1 MQRCKN
7 GMKLDDLRTLI
18 AIAQHG
24 SFRAAASAL
33 DIPPATLSR
42 RLQRLED
49 TLNCQLVIRDSRN
62 VSLTPLGEDYV
73 ARCQPLL
80 SALESATSELRDNTQ
95 NHPKGSLRVSAP
107 VGLLTYRLMPL
118 FNQFL
123 AQYPDITLALTH
135 LSNQHHDYSPE
146 QYDVVFRVG
155 QQPDSSFA
163 AARLGESQR
172 ILVASPTYL
181 QLHGQ
186 PRHPDDLAHYARL
199 ASVPEFEWAL
209 TSKNDEQKQIVWV
222 NTPVRMA
229 IADLNSIKQAV
240 IDGLGIACLPNY
252 VVADALTRGQLTTL
266 MEHWYSPPRPIY
278 MLYQRMGYLPAHIR
292 LFIDF
297 MRAGLSDP
305 CEPDQGCDACP
316 GR

>member
-18 AIAQHG
+18 AIAQQG

-49 TLNCQLVIRDSRN
+49 TLGSQLVIRDSRN
-62 VSLTPLGEDYV
+62 VSLTPLGQSYFE
-73 ARCQPLL
+73 RCRPLIDE
-80 SALESATSELRDNTQ
+80 LETTTSELQDSSDANPR
-95 NHPKGSLRVSAP
+95 GALRISAP

-123 AQYPDITLALTH
+123 TLYPEITLSLTH

-163 AARLGESQR
+163 AARIGESQR
-172 ILVASPTYL
+172 VLIASPQYL
-181 QLHGQ
+181 AKHGT
-186 PRHPDDLAHYARL
+186 PEHPQELNQHARL

-209 TSKNDEQKQIVWV
+209 TYKHSTAHPETIWINS
-222 NTPVRMA
+222 PVKMA
-229 IADLNSIKQAV
+229 IADLNSIKQAT

-252 VVADALTRGQLTTL
+252 VVADACEQGLLTT
-266 MEHWYSPPRPIY
+266 MMDNWYSPPRPIY
-278 MLYQRMGYLPAHIR
+278 MLYQRLGYVPAHIR
-292 LFIDF
+292 CFTNF
-297 MRAGLSDP
+297 MRDALT
-305 CEPDQGCDACP
+305 CE
-316 GR
+316 

>member
-33 DIPPATLSR
+33 DIPPTTLSR

-49 TLNCQLVIRDSRN
+49 TLGSQLVIRDSRN
-62 VSLTPLGEDYV
+62 VSLTPLGRDYFE
-73 ARCQPLL
+73 RCQPLL
-80 SALESATSELRDNTQ
+80 AQLESATAELHDSSHNEPQ
-95 NHPKGSLRVSAP
+95 GALRVSAP

-123 AQYPDITLALTH
+123 AQYPEITLSLTH

-163 AARLGESQR
+163 AANIGESQR
-172 ILVASPTYL
+172 VLVASPAYL
-181 QLHGQ
+181 ASQGA
-186 PRHPDDLAHYARL
+186 PAHPDELNDHARL

-209 TSKNDEQKQIVWV
+209 TNKKDSQETIWINS
-222 NTPVRMA
+222 PVRMA
-229 IADLNSIKQAV
+229 IADLNSIKQAA
-240 IDGLGIACLPNY
+240 IQGLGIASLPNY
-252 VVADALTRGQLTTL
+252 VVADAIATGQLSTM
-266 MEHWYSPPRPIY
+266 MENWYSPPRPIY
-278 MLYQRMGYLPAHIR
+278 MLYQRLGYVPAHIQI
-292 LFIDF
+292 FTDF
-297 MRAGLSDP
+297 MR
-305 CEPDQGCDACP
+305 DALDNSQQAFASK
-316 GR
+316 

>member
-33 DIPPATLSR
+33 DIPPTTLSR

-49 TLNCQLVIRDSRN
+49 TLGSQLVIRDSRN
-62 VSLTPLGEDYV
+62 VSLTPLGRDYFE
-73 ARCQPLL
+73 RCQPLL
-80 SALESATSELRDNTQ
+80 AQLESATAELHDSSHNEPQ
-95 NHPKGSLRVSAP
+95 GALRVSAP

-123 AQYPDITLALTH
+123 AQYPAITLSLTH

-163 AARLGESQR
+163 AANIGESQR
-172 ILVASPTYL
+172 VLVASPAYL
-181 QLHGQ
+181 ANQGT
-186 PRHPDDLAHYARL
+186 PTHPDELNDHARL

-209 TSKNDEQKQIVWV
+209 TNKRNSQETIWINS
-222 NTPVRMA
+222 PVKMA
-229 IADLNSIKQAV
+229 IADLNSIKQAA
-240 IDGLGIACLPNY
+240 IQGLGIASLPNY
-252 VVADALTRGQLTTL
+252 VVADALASGQLSPM
-266 MEHWYSPPRPIY
+266 MESWYSPPRPIY
-278 MLYQRMGYLPAHIR
+278 MLYQRLGYVPAHIQI
-292 LFIDF
+292 FTDF
-297 MRAGLSDP
+297 MR
-305 CEPDQGCDACP
+305 DAL
-316 GR
+316 GHSQQATK

>member
-33 DIPPATLSR
+33 DIPPTTLSR

-49 TLNCQLVIRDSRN
+49 TLGSQLVIRDSRN
-62 VSLTPLGEDYV
+62 VSLTPLGRDYFE
-73 ARCQPLL
+73 RCQPLL
-80 SALESATSELRDNTQ
+80 AQLESATAELHDSSHNEPQ
-95 NHPKGSLRVSAP
+95 GALRVSAP

-123 AQYPDITLALTH
+123 AQYPEITLSLTH

-163 AARLGESQR
+163 AANIGESQR
-172 ILVASPTYL
+172 VLVASPAYIAS
-181 QLHGQ
+181 QGA
-186 PRHPDDLAHYARL
+186 PAHPDELNDHARL

-209 TSKNDEQKQIVWV
+209 TNKKDSQETIWINS
-222 NTPVRMA
+222 PVRMA
-229 IADLNSIKQAV
+229 IADLNSIKQAA
-240 IDGLGIACLPNY
+240 IQGLGIASLPNY
-252 VVADALTRGQLTTL
+252 VVADAIAAGQLSTM
-266 MEHWYSPPRPIY
+266 MENWYSPPRPIY
-278 MLYQRMGYLPAHIR
+278 MLYQRLGYVPAHIQI
-292 LFIDF
+292 FTDF
-297 MRAGLSDP
+297 MR
-305 CEPDQGCDACP
+305 DALDNSQQAFASK
-316 GR
+316 

>member
-33 DIPPATLSR
+33 DIPPTTLSR

-49 TLNCQLVIRDSRN
+49 TLGSQLVIRDSRN
-62 VSLTPLGEDYV
+62 VSLTPLGRGYFE
-73 ARCQPLL
+73 RCQPLL
-80 SALESATSELRDNTQ
+80 AQLENATAELHDSSHSEPQGALRI
-95 NHPKGSLRVSAP
+95 SAP

-123 AQYPDITLALTH
+123 ALYPEISLSLTH

-163 AARLGESQR
+163 AANIGESQR
-172 ILVASPTYL
+172 VLVASPDYL
-181 QLHGQ
+181 ADHGV
-186 PRHPDDLAHYARL
+186 PDHPDELNEHARL

-209 TSKNDEQKQIVWV
+209 TNKMESQETIWINS
-222 NTPVRMA
+222 PVKMA
-229 IADLNSIKQAV
+229 IADLNSIKQAT
-240 IDGLGIACLPNY
+240 IEGLGIACLPNY
-252 VVADALTRGQLTTL
+252 VVADALAAGQLSA
-266 MEHWYSPPRPIY
+266 MMGNWYSPPRPIY
-278 MLYQRMGYLPAHIR
+278 MLYQRLGYVPAHIQI
-292 LFIDF
+292 FTDF
-297 MRAGLSDP
+297 MR
-305 CEPDQGCDACP
+305 DALDN
-316 GR
+316 GSQTINVK

>member
-33 DIPPATLSR
+33 DIPPTTLSR

-49 TLNCQLVIRDSRN
+49 TLGSQLVIRDSRN
-62 VSLTPLGEDYV
+62 VSLTPLGRDYFE
-73 ARCQPLL
+73 RCQPLL
-80 SALESATSELRDNTQ
+80 AQLESATAELHDSSHKEPQ
-95 NHPKGSLRVSAP
+95 GALRVSAP

-123 AQYPDITLALTH
+123 AKYPAISLSLTH

-163 AARLGESQR
+163 AANIGESQR
-172 ILVASPTYL
+172 VLVASPAYL
-181 QLHGQ
+181 ASQGA
-186 PRHPDDLAHYARL
+186 PAHPDELNDHARL

-209 TSKNDEQKQIVWV
+209 TNKKDSQETIWINS
-222 NTPVRMA
+222 PVKMA
-229 IADLNSIKQAV
+229 IADLNSIKQAT
-240 IDGLGIACLPNY
+240 IQGLGIASLPNY
-252 VVADALTRGQLTTL
+252 VVADAIATGQLSTM
-266 MEHWYSPPRPIY
+266 MENWYSPPRPIY
-278 MLYQRMGYLPAHIR
+278 MLYQRLGYVPAHIQI
-292 LFIDF
+292 FTDF
-297 MRAGLSDP
+297 MRDSLDNSQQAIASK
-305 CEPDQGCDACP
+305 
-316 GR
+316 

>member
-18 AIAQHG
+18 AIAQQG

-33 DIPPATLSR
+33 DIPPATISR

-49 TLNCQLVIRDSRN
+49 TLGSQLVIRDSRN
-62 VSLTPLGEDYV
+62 VSLTPLGQSYV
-73 ARCQPLL
+73 ERCQPLIDEL
-80 SALESATSELRDNTQ
+80 ETTTNELHDSSHANPRGALRI
-95 NHPKGSLRVSAP
+95 SAP

-123 AQYPDITLALTH
+123 ARYPDITLSLNH

-163 AARLGESQR
+163 AAKIGESQR
-172 ILVASPTYL
+172 ILVASPHYL
-181 QLHGQ
+181 ASQGT
-186 PRHPDDLAHYARL
+186 PAHPQDLNQHARL

-209 TSKNDEQKQIVWV
+209 TDRNVAADTETYWINS
-222 NTPVRMA
+222 PVRMA
-229 IADLNSIKQAV
+229 IADLNSIKQAA
-240 IDGLGIACLPNY
+240 IDGLGVACLPNY
-252 VVADALTRGQLTTL
+252 VVADACGQGLLTT
-266 MEHWYSPPRPIY
+266 MMDNWYSPPRPIY
-278 MLYQRMGYLPAHIR
+278 MLYQRMGYVPAHVR
-292 LFIDF
+292 SFTDF
-297 MRAGLSDP
+297 MRDALSK
-305 CEPDQGCDACP
+305 
-316 GR
+316 

>member
-33 DIPPATLSR
+33 DIPPTTLSR

-49 TLNCQLVIRDSRN
+49 TLGSQLVIRDSRN
-62 VSLTPLGEDYV
+62 VSLTPLGRDYFE
-73 ARCQPLL
+73 RCQPLL
-80 SALESATSELRDNTQ
+80 AQLESATAELHDSSHNQ
-95 NHPKGSLRVSAP
+95 PQGALRVSAP

-123 AQYPDITLALTH
+123 AQYPEITLSLTH

-163 AARLGESQR
+163 AANIGESQR
-172 ILVASPTYL
+172 VLVASPAYL
-181 QLHGQ
+181 ASQGA
-186 PRHPDDLAHYARL
+186 PAHPDELNDHARL

-209 TSKNDEQKQIVWV
+209 TNKRNSQETIWINS
-222 NTPVRMA
+222 PVRMA
-229 IADLNSIKQAV
+229 IADLNSIKQAA
-240 IDGLGIACLPNY
+240 IQGLGIASLPNY
-252 VVADALTRGQLTTL
+252 VVADAFSSGQLSPM
-266 MEHWYSPPRPIY
+266 MESWYSPPRPIY
-278 MLYQRMGYLPAHIR
+278 MLYQRLGYVPAHIQI
-292 LFIDF
+292 FTDF
-297 MRAGLSDP
+297 MR
-305 CEPDQGCDACP
+305 DAL
-316 GR
+316 GHTQQATK

>member
-33 DIPPATLSR
+33 DIPPTTLSR

-49 TLNCQLVIRDSRN
+49 TLGSQLVIRDSRN
-62 VSLTPLGEDYV
+62 VSLTPLGRDYFE
-73 ARCQPLL
+73 RCQPLL
-80 SALESATSELRDNTQ
+80 AQLESATAELHDSSHKEPQ
-95 NHPKGSLRVSAP
+95 GALRVSAP

-123 AQYPDITLALTH
+123 AQYPAISLSLTH

-163 AARLGESQR
+163 AANIGESQR
-172 ILVASPTYL
+172 VLVASPAYL
-181 QLHGQ
+181 ASQGA
-186 PRHPDDLAHYARL
+186 PSHPDELNDHARL

-209 TSKNDEQKQIVWV
+209 TSKKNSQETIWI
-222 NTPVRMA
+222 NTPVKMA
-229 IADLNSIKQAV
+229 IADLNSIKQAT
-240 IDGLGIACLPNY
+240 IQGLGIASLPNY
-252 VVADALTRGQLTTL
+252 VVADAINSGQLSTM
-266 MEHWYSPPRPIY
+266 MENWYSPPRPIY
-278 MLYQRMGYLPAHIR
+278 MLYQRLGYVPAHIQI
-292 LFIDF
+292 FTDF
-297 MRAGLSDP
+297 MR
-305 CEPDQGCDACP
+305 DALNNSQ
-316 GR
+316 

>member
-18 AIAQHG
+18 EIAQHG

-33 DIPPATLSR
+33 DIPPTTLSR

-49 TLNCQLVIRDSRN
+49 TLGSQLVIRDSRN
-62 VSLTPLGEDYV
+62 VSLTPLGRDYFE
-73 ARCQPLL
+73 RCQPLL
-80 SALESATSELRDNTQ
+80 AQLESATAELHDSSHNEPQ
-95 NHPKGSLRVSAP
+95 GALRVSAP

-123 AQYPDITLALTH
+123 AQYPEITLSLTH

-163 AARLGESQR
+163 AANIGESQR
-172 ILVASPTYL
+172 VLVASPAYL
-181 QLHGQ
+181 ASQGA
-186 PRHPDDLAHYARL
+186 PSHPDELNDHARL

-209 TSKNDEQKQIVWV
+209 TNQKSNQETIWI
-222 NTPVRMA
+222 NSPVRMA
-229 IADLNSIKQAV
+229 IADLNSIKQAA
-240 IDGLGIACLPNY
+240 IRGLGIASLPNY
-252 VVADALTRGQLTTL
+252 VVADAIAAGQLSTM
-266 MEHWYSPPRPIY
+266 MENWCSPPRPIY
-278 MLYQRMGYLPAHIR
+278 MLYQRLGYVPAHIQI
-292 LFIDF
+292 FTDF
-297 MRAGLSDP
+297 MR
-305 CEPDQGCDACP
+305 DALDNSQQAIASK
-316 GR
+316 

>member
-33 DIPPATLSR
+33 DIPPTTLSR

-49 TLNCQLVIRDSRN
+49 TLGSQLVIRDSRN
-62 VSLTPLGEDYV
+62 VSLTPLGRDYFE
-73 ARCQPLL
+73 RCQPLL
-80 SALESATSELRDNTQ
+80 AQLESATAELHDSSHKEPQ
-95 NHPKGSLRVSAP
+95 GALRVSAP

-123 AQYPDITLALTH
+123 AQYPAISLSLTH

-163 AARLGESQR
+163 AANIGESQR
-172 ILVASPTYL
+172 VLVASPAYL
-181 QLHGQ
+181 ASQGA
-186 PRHPDDLAHYARL
+186 PAHPDELNDHARL

-209 TSKNDEQKQIVWV
+209 TNKKNSQETIWI
-222 NTPVRMA
+222 NSPVKMA
-229 IADLNSIKQAV
+229 IADLNSIKQAA
-240 IDGLGIACLPNY
+240 IQGLGIASLPNY
-252 VVADALTRGQLTTL
+252 VVADAIATGQLSSM
-266 MEHWYSPPRPIY
+266 MENWYSPPRPIY
-278 MLYQRMGYLPAHIR
+278 MLYQRLGYVPAHIQI
-292 LFIDF
+292 FTDF
-297 MRAGLSDP
+297 MR
-305 CEPDQGCDACP
+305 DALDNSQQAIASK
-316 GR
+316 

>member
-33 DIPPATLSR
+33 DIPPTTLSR

-49 TLNCQLVIRDSRN
+49 TLGSQLVIRDSRN
-62 VSLTPLGEDYV
+62 VSLTPLGRNYFE
-73 ARCQPLL
+73 RCQPLL
-80 SALESATSELRDNTQ
+80 AQLESATTELHDSSHKEPQ
-95 NHPKGSLRVSAP
+95 GSLRVSAP

-123 AQYPDITLALTH
+123 AQYPAISLSLTH

-163 AARLGESQR
+163 AANIGESQR
-172 ILVASPTYL
+172 VLVASPAYL
-181 QLHGQ
+181 ASQRA
-186 PRHPDDLAHYARL
+186 PAHPDELNDHARL

-209 TSKNDEQKQIVWV
+209 TNKKDSQETIWINS
-222 NTPVRMA
+222 PVKMA
-229 IADLNSIKQAV
+229 IADLNSIKQAA
-240 IDGLGIACLPNY
+240 IEGLGIASLPNY
-252 VVADALTRGQLTTL
+252 VVADAIATGQLST
-266 MEHWYSPPRPIY
+266 MMDNWYSPPRPIY
-278 MLYQRMGYLPAHIR
+278 MLYQRLGYVPAHIQI
-292 LFIDF
+292 FTDF
-297 MRAGLSDP
+297 MR
-305 CEPDQGCDACP
+305 DALDNSQ
-316 GR
+316 

>member
-33 DIPPATLSR
+33 DIPPTTLSR

-49 TLNCQLVIRDSRN
+49 TLGSQLVIRDSRN
-62 VSLTPLGEDYV
+62 VSLTPLGRNYFE
-73 ARCQPLL
+73 RCQPLL
-80 SALESATSELRDNTQ
+80 TQLETATAELHDSSHSEPRGALRI
-95 NHPKGSLRVSAP
+95 SAP

-123 AQYPDITLALTH
+123 ALYPEISLSLTH

-163 AARLGESQR
+163 AANIGASQR
-172 ILVASPTYL
+172 VLVASPDYL
-181 QLHGQ
+181 TGHGS
-186 PRHPDDLAHYARL
+186 PIHPDEINEHSRL

-209 TSKNDEQKQIVWV
+209 TNKMDSQETIWINS
-222 NTPVRMA
+222 PVKMA
-229 IADLNSIKQAV
+229 IADLNSIKQAT
-240 IDGLGIACLPNY
+240 IEGLGIACLPNY
-252 VVADALTRGQLTTL
+252 VVADALATGQLSS
-266 MEHWYSPPRPIY
+266 MMDNWYSPPRPIY
-278 MLYQRMGYLPAHIR
+278 MLYQRLGYVPAHIQI
-292 LFIDF
+292 FTDF
-297 MRAGLSDP
+297 MR
-305 CEPDQGCDACP
+305 DALDN
-316 GR
+316 GNQTIKAK

>member
-33 DIPPATLSR
+33 DIPPTTLSR

-49 TLNCQLVIRDSRN
+49 TLGSQLVIRDSRN
-62 VSLTPLGEDYV
+62 VSLTPLGRNYFE
-73 ARCQPLL
+73 RCQPLL
-80 SALESATSELRDNTQ
+80 AQLEIATAELHDRSHSEPR
-95 NHPKGSLRVSAP
+95 GALRVSAP

-118 FNQFL
+118 FNRFL
-123 AQYPDITLALTH
+123 ALYPEISLSLTH

-163 AARLGESQR
+163 AANIGESQR
-172 ILVASPTYL
+172 VLVASPDYL
-181 QLHGQ
+181 AGHGV
-186 PRHPDDLAHYARL
+186 PAHPDDLNGHARL

-209 TSKNDEQKQIVWV
+209 TNQKDNQETIWI
-222 NTPVRMA
+222 NSPVKMA
-229 IADLNSIKQAV
+229 IADLNSIKQAT
-240 IDGLGIACLPNY
+240 IEGLGIACLPNY
-252 VVADALTRGQLTTL
+252 VVADALAAGQLSA
-266 MEHWYSPPRPIY
+266 MMSDWYSPPRPIY
-278 MLYQRMGYLPAHIR
+278 MLYQRLGYVPAHIQI
-292 LFIDF
+292 FTDF
-297 MRAGLSDP
+297 MR
-305 CEPDQGCDACP
+305 DALDN
-316 GR
+316 GGQAKTVK